1 MGSPVLDKV
10 KSIYYPILA
19 TIGVPVNFVAMVILS
34 RRKCGLSK
42 CVTRYLVAMAAT
54 DLLVVVTDVIIRC
67 TIGIYFPG
75 SFLSITTICRI
86 NAVLL
91 FAVTEASVW
100 FTVAFT
106 FDRFVAICCQKLKT
120 KYCTD
125 KVAAVVLGVLSAL
138 SLLQSI
144 PWYFVFIP
152 EYIIA
157 GVPRGCAMK
166 QAFYTDPTWG
176 TFEVIHLV
184 LTPCVPFILILMLNA
199 LTARHILVAS
209 RVRTS
214 LKSHKSATPN
224 KDPEIG
230 NGKKSIVLLFSVSGT
245 FILLWSTEVGYFISL
260 HVSDS
265 QYFVTSD
272 LEAIGV
278 MLQLLSTCTNAC
290 IYGVTQRKFREE
302 LRNGIKYPLQLIA
315 KLLKA

>member
-1 MGSPVLDKV
+1 MSLRKINSDVAICLFSDFNFI
-10 KSIYYPILA
+10 SI
-19 TIGVPVNFVAMVILS
+19 VILT
-34 RRKCGLSK
+34 RGKCGLSK
-42 CVTRYLVAMAAT
+42 CVTIYLVAMAAA
-54 DLLVVVTDVIIRC
+54 DLLVVVSDVILRC
-67 TIGIYFPG
+67 TMGIYFPV
-75 SFLSITTICRI
+75 SFLSITTICRL

-91 FAVTEASVW
+91 FAVTETSVW

-106 FDRFVAICCQKLKT
+106 FDRFVAISCQKLKT

-144 PWYFVFIP
+144 PWYFVFDP
-152 EYIIA
+152 EYIMDN
-157 GVPRGCAMK
+157 VPRGCVMK
-166 QAFYTDPTWG
+166 KAFFTEPAWG

-199 LTARHILVAS
+199 LTARHILLAS
-209 RVRTS
+209 RVRTA

-230 NGKKSIVLLFSVSGT
+230 NRKKSIILLFSISGT

-260 HVSDS
+260 HVTDA
-265 QYFVTSD
+265 QHYTISD
-272 LEAIGV
+272 LETIGV

-302 LRNGIKYPLQLIA
+302 LKTGIKYPLQLIA
-315 KLLKA
+315 KLLKR